1 VAACHARSAERR
13 LGHGLAAQPSG
24 GTGLR
29 ALRARTA
36 GASALSP
43 RTGRRGGAL
52 ADGSAV
58 ARRRQG
64 AAGGLEG
71 VTGKA
76 PGKEE
81 GTKAHRNSGSTVR
94 RCQRRRAAAF
104 VGGEGPPVV
113 AGVAEEVLQLG
124 RGEGVRKLQ
133 EIPGIGSSGRSS
145 PGRGGRRRRS
155 AEFREGEAG
164 SGGRRRRSG
173 CGEWRGGSSTRERGR
188 RGVRKSISERRETRG
203 GVRSAAARPRGEKGR
218 EEGVPG
224 VGVPRGARG
233 LVGSGPDRRAAP
245 AATRARRGRATC
257 AARARSGGRRQ
268 RGREL
273 TCGPAQ

>member
-1 VAACHARSAERR
+1 M
-13 LGHGLAAQPSG
+13 
-24 GTGLR
+24 
-29 ALRARTA
+29 
-36 GASALSP
+36 
-43 RTGRRGGAL
+43 
-52 ADGSAV
+52 

-64 AAGGLEG
+64 VAEDLEG
-71 VTGKA
+71 VTGKV

-81 GTKAHRNSGSTVR
+81 RTGAHRNGGSTVR
-94 RCQRRRAAAF
+94 RCQRHRAAAF
-104 VGGEGPPVV
+104 VGGEGAPVV
-113 AGVAEEVLQLG
+113 AGGGEEVLQLG

-133 EIPGIGSSGRSS
+133 EIPGIGSSGKSS

-155 AEFREGEAG
+155 AEIREGEAG

-224 VGVPRGARG
+224 VGVPRGARE
-233 LVGSGPDRRAAP
+233 LVGSGPDRRVAP
-245 AATRARRGRATC
+245 AAARARRGRATC
-257 AARARSGGRRQ
+257 AARARSVGDRAGE
-268 RGREL
+268 REL
-273 TCGPAQ
+273 TGGPAQ